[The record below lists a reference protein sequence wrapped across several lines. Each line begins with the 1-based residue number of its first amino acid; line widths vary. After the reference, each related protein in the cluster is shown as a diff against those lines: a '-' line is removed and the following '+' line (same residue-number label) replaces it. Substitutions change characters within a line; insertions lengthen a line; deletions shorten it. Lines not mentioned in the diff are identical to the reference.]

1 MRVFHNLPEL
11 HDVNLSIGSFDA
23 IHIGHIKLI
32 KKLLGFEGKRVILSF
47 FPPPFIYFNRE
58 KGVTFLPHEK
68 ELILKNLNIDA
79 VVFLPFDRAISLL
92 KPEEFVNF
100 LLSKIRLKTV
110 VVGRNFR
117 FGYKRKGNVELLSNL
132 GERFGFHVISVTEE
146 RRNDEK
152 ISSSKIRE
160 LIRRGEI
167 ETANRFLFY
176 PYFIL
181 GRIIKKTLKVKGLKL
196 LPSSGVYRVKIE
208 KREFTAYV
216 KSGEIHIPDYSD
228 EGEREVKF
236 MKKI

>member
-1 MRVFHNLPEL
+1 MKVFYNLPGL
-11 HDVNLSIGSFDA
+11 CHVNLSIGSFDT
-23 IHIGHIKLI
+23 IHIGHVRLIEKLSE
-32 KKLLGFEGKRVILSF
+32 FEGKKVILSF
-47 FPPPFIYFNRE
+47 FPPPFIYFGKE
-58 KGVTFLPHEK
+58 KNVTFLPEEK
-68 ELILKNLNIDA
+68 VMILKDLNIDA
-79 VVFLPFDRAISLL
+79 VIFLPFNKEVSLL
-92 KPEEFVNF
+92 KPNEFIDF
-100 LLSKIRLKTV
+100 LLSKLRLRTII
-110 VVGRNFR
+110 VGKNFR
-117 FGYKRKGNVELLSNL
+117 FGHKREGDVNLLYNF
-132 GERFGFHVISVTEE
+132 GKNFGFHVISVAEE
-146 RRNDEK
+146 RRNGEK